1 MVIFTAF
8 DSESIVNLQQL
19 KSSPVLKLDEE
30 VS

>member
-19 KSSPVLKLDEE
+19 KLSPVLKLDEE

>member
-1 MVIFTAF
+1 MIIFTAS

-19 KSSPVLKLDEE
+19 KFSPVLKIDEE